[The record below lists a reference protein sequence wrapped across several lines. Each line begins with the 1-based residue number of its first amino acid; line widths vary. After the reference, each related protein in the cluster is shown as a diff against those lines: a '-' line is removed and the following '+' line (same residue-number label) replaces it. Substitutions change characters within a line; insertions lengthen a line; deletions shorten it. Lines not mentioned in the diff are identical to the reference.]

1 METAD
6 VTKIRQILRSVKF
19 KRKLKKEDGT
29 EEEIE
34 DVTPI
39 SIEFDNSLAVS
50 EKTDI
55 VMWDDKNAVV
65 WAVGFNNH
73 NAKSAEYSFGTS
85 KPLNPG
91 VLYAVDYG
99 EIQQFRAELNEK
111 LFDGFMAK
119 FKELGVKVNYKGNEI
134 VISDDCI
141 ANAKKFIF
149 NTVDPVHTM
158 KRTVLNFQDKLK

>member
-1 METAD
+1 MEATD

-55 VMWDDKNAVV
+55 VMWDDNNAIV
-65 WAVGFNNH
+65 WTVGFNNH
-73 NAKSAEYSFGTS
+73 NAKGAEYAIGTS

-91 VLYAVDYG
+91 
-99 EIQQFRAELNEK
+99 
-111 LFDGFMAK
+111 MA
-119 FKELGVKVNYKGNEI
+119 
-134 VISDDCI
+134 IS
-141 ANAKKFIF
+141 
-149 NTVDPVHTM
+149 
-158 KRTVLNFQDKLK
+158 

>member
-19 KRKLKKEDGT
+19 KRKEDGT

-158 KRTVLNFQDKLK
+158 KRTVLNFQDKL

>member
-1 METAD
+1 METSD

-39 SIEFDNSLAVS
+39 SIEFDNSLDVS

-65 WAVGFNNH
+65 WATGFNNH
-73 NAKSAEYSFGTS
+73 TAESAEYAIGTD
-85 KPLNPG
+85 KPRNPG
-91 VLYAVDYG
+91 VLYAADYG
-99 EIQQFRAELNEK
+99 EIQQFRVELNEK
-111 LFDGFMAK
+111 LFDGFMDK

-134 VISDDCI
+134 VISDDCVT
-141 ANAKKFIF
+141 NAKKFIF
-149 NTVDPVHTM
+149 NAVDPLNTM
-158 KRTVLNFQDKLK
+158 KRTELNFQDKLK

>member
-1 METAD
+1 METVD

-65 WAVGFNNH
+65 WAIGFNSH
-73 NAKSAEYSFGTS
+73 TAKSAEYIIGTD

-91 VLYAVDYG
+91 VLYAADYG
-99 EIQQFRAELNEK
+99 EIQQFRVELNEK
-111 LFDGFMAK
+111 LFDSFMDK
-119 FKELGVKVNYKGNEI
+119 FKGLGVKVNYKGNEI
-134 VISDDCI
+134 VITDDCI

-149 NTVDPVHTM
+149 NTVDPLNTM
-158 KRTVLNFQDKLK
+158 KRTKLNFQDKLK

>member
-1 METAD
+1 MATAD
-6 VTKIRQILRSVKF
+6 VTNIRPTFRSVKF

-29 EEEIE
+29 AEEIE

-158 KRTVLNFQDKLK
+158 KRTVLNFQDKL